1 MRPSLGSRCCCA
13 ERHAQC
19 CWPTAVALSSHCV
32 PLQTQCAFQTTP
44 FATQMAK
51 TRSTC
56 GSGRT
61 AFMYR
66 AVGND
71 NEQQATMSETTY
83 QKMEH
88 VSTPKLQTCPVMV
101 PKLIYVLT
109 LIVPQH
115 GTSST
120 PVRVAAGHRP
130 ALPFPPLPEEL
141 LSPHPPSSLCYHV
154 TQGDIL

>member
-1 MRPSLGSRCCCA
+1 MDPAAAVLNGTHSAAGQLRSLCPHTVCHCRLSVHFKL
-13 ERHAQC
+13 RHSQHKGKRQVQRV
-19 CWPTAVALSSHCV
+19 AVVEQHSC
-32 PLQTQCAFQTTP
+32 
-44 FATQMAK
+44 K
-51 TRSTC
+51 
-56 GSGRT
+56 GR
-61 AFMYR
+61 
-66 AVGND
+66 VGND

-120 PVRVAAGHRP
+120 PVRIAAGHRP

>member
-83 QKMEH
+83 QKWNMTLFPH
-88 VSTPKLQTCPVMV
+88 QTSNMPC
-101 PKLIYVLT
+101 
-109 LIVPQH
+109 H
-115 GTSST
+115 GAETDLCAHS
-120 PVRVAAGHRP
+120 HRP
-130 ALPFPPLPEEL
+130 ATWHLLHPRTRSSWAQARPPLPSFARGAPVSSPSL
-141 LSPHPPSSLCYHV
+141 LALLPCHAR
-154 TQGDIL
+154 